1 MEQEEHPT
9 YDTKASFTT
18 SPVWSGFLHTAPT
31 LHCPSWPWPQTLPR
45 AVPPWTTHKLQ
56 VPWPRSGQRSEKPGA
71 SPEPRGRGPAGL
83 PGSTVTL
90 PVLITRTMFLHL
102 LPSFLG
108 FQLRTDPL
116 WHYHCRLPGLP
127 ATPRPSPVPAGTA
140 TLGLQRG
147 RSEAFYGL
155 SDGWESRLGP
165 ALLRYSIRGHN
176 FSQLK
181 QRACITQLSILDS
194 SAHGEHP

>member
-1 MEQEEHPT
+1 MR
-9 YDTKASFTT
+9 DTRVRCRGCA
-18 SPVWSGFLHTAPT
+18 PAAAALHAAAG
-31 LHCPSWPWPQTLPR
+31 R
-45 AVPPWTTHKLQ
+45 EV
-56 VPWPRSGQRSEKPGA
+56 PRSAEQ
-71 SPEPRGRGPAGL
+71 
-83 PGSTVTL
+83 
-90 PVLITRTMFLHL
+90 
-102 LPSFLG
+102 
-108 FQLRTDPL
+108 Q
-116 WHYHCRLPGLP
+116 
-127 ATPRPSPVPAGTA
+127 
-140 TLGLQRG
+140 Q